1 MVFPQ
6 SKIVSLLFRDHNEN
20 RQFSRNP
27 MMKLPFFVP
36 DAAAVAH
43 TRLTSTKMFTNLK
56 VNLKGLVLYIGAK
69 KQLVSYEFEYFYQC
83 IMTFWGPRDPY

>member
-36 DAAAVAH
+36 DAAAVA
-43 TRLTSTKMFTNLK
+43 LL
-56 VNLKGLVLYIGAK
+56 
-69 KQLVSYEFEYFYQC
+69 
-83 IMTFWGPRDPY
+83 